1 MLKTILTDDLDKS
14 VIIFNNKS
22 KKWITKKQADFILQQ
37 SCLPNQKKVLV
48 DGLFYNFTS
57 ISKIINEKEF
67 YEQFPEERK
76 IKEIP
81 CLNNPNIYDLEGNQ
95 QIRIPT
101 KRAREQMK
109 EGFIVKRVQLG
120 DTKEI
125 AEKKF
130 DDFIKKIILCK

>member
-1 MLKTILTDDLDKS
+1 MFKTILKDDLDKS
-14 VIIFNNKS
+14 VIIFKDKS

-48 DGLFYNFTS
+48 DGLFYNFAS
-57 ISKIINEKEF
+57 ISKILNEKEF
-67 YEQFPEERK
+67 YEQFPKERK
-76 IKEIP
+76 IEEIP
-81 CLNNPNIYDLEGNQ
+81 FFNNPNIYDLEGNQ
-95 QIRIPT
+95 QIRKPT

-109 EGFIVKRVQLG
+109 EGFIGKRLQLG
-120 DTKEI
+120 DTKDI